1 MKFKGA
7 VFDMDGLLLDTEKL
21 YTRFWCEAGQQCG
34 YLFELKHALSLRSL
48 SKELAIQKLKGY
60 FGRDFDY
67 QAVHDLRV
75 VLMDKFI
82 KENGVEAKEGASELL
97 NYLRQNNYKIAL
109 ATSSPLERA
118 SEHLSL
124 VGLYDFF
131 DAFACRPM
139 VKFGK
144 PAPDI
149 YLLACDRL
157 SLAPQQCVALE
168 DSPTG
173 VRSAFSAGCSVINI
187 PDMDMPDAETQK
199 MLFACCKDLGQV
211 IDLLRSI

>member
-1 MKFKGA
+1 MIFKGA
-7 VFDMDGLLLDTEKL
+7 IFDMDGLLLDTEKI

-34 YLFELKHALSLRSL
+34 YPFKLEHALSLRSL
-48 SKELAIQKLKGY
+48 SKEFAIQKLKGY
-60 FGRDFDY
+60 FGQDFDY

-82 KENGVEAKEGASELL
+82 KENGVNAKKGANELL
-97 NYLRQNNYKIAL
+97 TYLKQNNYKIAL
-109 ATSSPLERA
+109 ATSSPLQRA
-118 SEHLSL
+118 TEYLSL

-139 VKFGK
+139 VKLGK

-149 YLLACDRL
+149 YLLACQKL
-157 SLAPQQCVALE
+157 GLNPQECIALE

-173 VRSAFSAGCSVINI
+173 IKSAYSAGCKVINI
-187 PDMDMPDAETQK
+187 PDMDTPDAETQK
-199 MLFACCKDLGQV
+199 MLFACCQDLEKV
-211 IDLLRSI
+211 INLL